1 MKWIVLCILSVGFYS
16 CTEPMSEVDKQM
28 THVIGEF
35 SKRMWQ
41 EDHLYLCSFG
51 GGGSPD
57 DRMDHLSL
65 GYEAQRDHPYTL
77 EEARELYVK
86 CVEKL
91 LRYINEEYTAIH
103 PCLCKYPADIENL
116 DFDIRFANAD
126 GRILKDGSPTYVF
139 NNKHRI
145 CYRKRQEGVDW
156 LLDLHEETY
165 EEALRIVQ
173 EKAAAAQATDQ
184 PQL

>member
-1 MKWIVLCILSVGFYS
+1 MKWILLCILSVGLYS
-16 CTEPMSEVDKQM
+16 CTESMREVDKQM
-28 THVIGEF
+28 DHVTWEF

-41 EDHLYLCSFG
+41 EEHFYIYCFG
-51 GGGSPD
+51 GGAPD
-57 DRMDHLSL
+57 GCMDHITLR
-65 GYEAQRDHPYTL
+65 YESKREHPYTL

-116 DFDIRFANAD
+116 HFSLAFVNAN
-126 GRILKDGSPTYVF
+126 GKSFQDGSPEYIS
-139 NNKHRI
+139 NCKHRI
-145 CYRKRQEGVDW
+145 HYRKKQEGVDGY
-156 LLDLHEETY
+156 LDLHEETY

-173 EKAAAAQATDQ
+173 EKASAAQSTDQ